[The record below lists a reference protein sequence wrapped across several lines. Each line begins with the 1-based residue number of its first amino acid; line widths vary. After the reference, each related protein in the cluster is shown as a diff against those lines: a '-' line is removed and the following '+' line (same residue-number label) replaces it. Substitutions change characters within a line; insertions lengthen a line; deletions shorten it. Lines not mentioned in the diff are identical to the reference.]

1 MEGFTVTRVEYDV
14 DEDGRIT
21 EIPPV
26 VLTCGH
32 RYGPRL
38 VIVGYEW
45 SEQHQR
51 RVRTYCCRTCQAVT
65 EWP

>member
-1 MEGFTVTRVEYDV
+1 MATVTAVKYSKDDEGRV
-14 DEDGRIT
+14 T
-21 EIPPV
+21 EIPPA
-26 VLTCGH
+26 VLDCGH

-38 VIVGYEW
+38 VIVGFEW
-45 SEQHQR
+45 SETHQR